1 MRIENIAKLVLPSI
15 VFGACATGKVSTGG
29 GSLPPAPPG
38 DPGAMTAAGPI
49 LAAIENPRLP
59 HADQASAEILDEAGD
74 EASATVELCVA
85 QDGHVERVE
94 LKRHS
99 ASSAYDRAVV
109 RDVADWQFG
118 GDKWV
123 PPSRDT
129 CEIATIN
136 YVPPL

>member
-1 MRIENIAKLVLPSI
+1 MRIENIAKLILPSL
-15 VFGACATGKVSTGG
+15 VFGACATGKASAVG
-29 GSLPPAPPG
+29 GSLRPASPG
-38 DPGAMTAAGPI
+38 DPGAMTAAGQI
-49 LAAIENPRLP
+49 LAAIEDPRLP

-85 QDGHVERVE
+85 PDGHVERVD

-99 ASSAYDRAVV
+99 TSSAYDRAVV

-118 GDKWV
+118 GDSWA
-123 PPSRDT
+123 PPSKDT